1 MTDEQRR
8 TIERHR
14 GVTATS
20 LFLVQLIGIPQAP
33 IRLAEAGF
41 VNAYIKDEI
50 HNVEY
55 DRGLYLLFKPK
66 YSLSLND
73 FLDEERDRK
82 ARIIEE
88 YDYAGGYTM
97 VVYQYDAKW
106 EEDVKL
112 ITQGKFSKTS
122 RGFQNTIEKTRT
134 TQKMG
139 RKVETMSIQHQIFK
153 CVPEIIEYWEDL
165 YGLNIDYKTDQCWE
179 FYAEREIFNQETFKK
194 LL

>member
-1 MTDEQRR
+1 MTEEQRK